1 MVRESYNHRCACPHN
16 IYHHDYAGRTN
27 HNHLDDYQH
36 RARGTDL
43 HLDRPR
49 D

>member
-1 MVRESYNHRCACPHN
+1 MVRDSYNYCRTHHN
-16 IYHHDYAGRTN
+16 YFYHHD
-27 HNHLDDYQH
+27 HNYLDDYQH
-36 RARGTDL
+36 RARRTDL

>member
-1 MVRESYNHRCACPHN
+1 MVRDSYNYCRAYHN
-16 IYHHDYAGRTN
+16 NFYYHDDNYHD